1 MLVEALQALLGL
13 DIPIQFEPV
22 TYVISGLFLLFLV
35 SFFAEFLK
43 LLILKQR

>member
-1 MLVEALQALLGL
+1 MLVEALQTLLGL

-22 TYVISGLFLLFLV
+22 TYVIASLFLLFLV

-43 LLILKQR
+43 LIILKQR

>member
-1 MLVEALQALLGL
+1 MLVEALQTLLGL

-22 TYVISGLFLLFLV
+22 TYVLAGLFLLFLV